1 MKKNKR
7 IIVWVIKIIFLVNC
21 SGKKNQLPFWG
32 DNKNFIWDSYFA
44 NQTLENQQYQF
55 MPNTLLVFAKEMDYP
70 FLDWSLPFYE
80 IYKPTF
86 NIKKN
91 AIKFGA
97 CLADLSYL
105 SIYEK
110 NLWITKYRNY
120 ADSLKMNLFN
130 QYELPELYPVKSEHP
145 DSIQVWIATQ
155 MASLELL
162 IKTLQKN
169 HEIKHYIN
177 FGAWLETLFLVSHIA
192 SFKEDPALFL
202 KIEEHKKYLDYYQS
216 FLMKF
221 HSTEILGKEVNWIN
235 HQLIVTQTVNVWDS
249 LENQFQLKTFPLKEP
264 VINLQK
270 NLSELRKKWILEN

>member
-1 MKKNKR
+1 
-7 IIVWVIKIIFLVNC
+7 
-21 SGKKNQLPFWG
+21 
-32 DNKNFIWDSYFA
+32 
-44 NQTLENQQYQF
+44 
-55 MPNTLLVFAKEMDYP
+55 
-70 FLDWSLPFYE
+70 
-80 IYKPTF
+80 
-86 NIKKN
+86 
-91 AIKFGA
+91 
-97 CLADLSYL
+97 
-105 SIYEK
+105 
-110 NLWITKYRNY
+110 
-120 ADSLKMNLFN
+120 
-130 QYELPELYPVKSEHP
+130 
-145 DSIQVWIATQ
+145 